1 MINKLYKR
9 IHNKYSTLFKF
20 IFFLRYL
27 FGIFFISI
35 VLFLAIPHFFD
46 LKKKDKV
53 IKNYLLENYGIKL
66 SSYDDIDYH
75 SLPLP
80 SLNFSNVGI
89 SIGKDSLQINANNL
103 IIYPKLISIYN
114 FKNFETNKIIL
125 KNNKILIDD
134 SELKILIK
142 YIYNLKNRL
151 TFKNL
156 DLKINRQNKPL
167 INIKKINFS
176 NYGYE
181 KNLVKGELFDKKFK
195 ILINNNYNKI
205 NFKFLKTGITVDIN
219 LNEIK
224 KESTISG
231 ILKSKLLN
239 SKLKF
244 NFDYDGEKI
253 KIYNSYFRNKN
264 LSLNNESLI
273 TYRPFLYLD
282 SIFQVEDI
290 NIKIIKK
297 IDINRILTS
306 KNLIKKINAK
316 NTINF
321 KSKIFSQNL
330 IDDLYLNVDLAY
342 GRLVYFK
349 KISISENFFSC
360 KGDINLLE
368 EYPILHFDCLVAS
381 KDKKK
386 LLKKFSIKY
395 KIKNEPLK
403 LNVKGNINILNN
415 KINFKKITMNQNYV
429 ASKEDLN
436 YFKQS
441 FETIVFDKNFSN
453 IFNLQKIKKFILE
466 IN

>member
-103 IIYPKLISIYN
+103 IIYPKLIGIYN
-114 FKNFETNKIIL
+114 FENFETNKIIL